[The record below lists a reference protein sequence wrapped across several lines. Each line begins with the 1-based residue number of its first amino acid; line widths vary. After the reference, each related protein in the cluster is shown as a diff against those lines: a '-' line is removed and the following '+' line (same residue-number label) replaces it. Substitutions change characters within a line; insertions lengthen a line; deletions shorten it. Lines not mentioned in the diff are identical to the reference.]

1 MTLLGT
7 LKFLSQNLLNSK
19 KEDPSYMAVTL
30 KTGDKAPGFK
40 VPDQD
45 GNIIQLSDLKGK
57 KLVIFFYPADMTPTC
72 TTEAC
77 NLRDNYSEFK
87 KAGYEVY
94 GVSPDKPKSHQKFID
109 KYELP
114 YTLLSDENVEMAKA
128 YGVWDEKQLFGR
140 KYMGIL
146 RTTFVIDEKG
156 IIENIIT
163 NVKSK
168 DHTNQI
174 LKPVSLD

>member
-1 MTLLGT
+1 M
-7 LKFLSQNLLNSK
+7 
-19 KEDPSYMAVTL
+19 
-30 KTGDKAPGFK
+30 
-40 VPDQD
+40 
-45 GNIIQLSDLKGK
+45 
-57 KLVIFFYPADMTPTC
+57 
-72 TTEAC
+72 
-77 NLRDNYSEFK
+77 
-87 KAGYEVY
+87 
-94 GVSPDKPKSHQKFID
+94 SPDKPKSHLKFIE

-146 RTTFVIDEKG
+146 RTTFLIDEKG
-156 IIENIIT
+156 KIENIIT
-163 NVKSK
+163 NVKSS